1 MLEAWAGKPAA
12 WTWEQAGGAG
22 LAVETATRALDLL
35 GVDEGT
41 TLLIDGAAGGVGT
54 AATQLALARG
64 ARVIATASQPNHEL
78 LRSFGATPTSYGEG
92 LADRVADLAPGGI
105 DAALDVVGK
114 GSVPVLVTLVDDPA
128 QVVSLADFGAAQH
141 GAGVATAGSVAAH
154 GLAEAA
160 RLAEENRF
168 TVPIDSTFTLD
179 EAAGAHR
186 RSESGHARGKI
197 IVRI

>member
-1 MLEAWAGKPAA
+1 MSSMIG
-12 WTWEQAGGAG
+12 
-22 LAVETATRALDLL
+22 VTR
-35 GVDEGT
+35 
-41 TLLIDGAAGGVGT
+41 
-54 AATQLALARG
+54 
-64 ARVIATASQPNHEL
+64 QPNL
-78 LRSFGATPTSYGEG
+78 CASYGEG

-114 GSVPVLVTLVDDPA
+114 GSVPVLVSLVDDPA

-141 GAGVATAGSVAAH
+141 GARVATAGSVATH

-160 RLAEENRF
+160 RLADENRF

-179 EAAGAHR
+179 QTADAHR